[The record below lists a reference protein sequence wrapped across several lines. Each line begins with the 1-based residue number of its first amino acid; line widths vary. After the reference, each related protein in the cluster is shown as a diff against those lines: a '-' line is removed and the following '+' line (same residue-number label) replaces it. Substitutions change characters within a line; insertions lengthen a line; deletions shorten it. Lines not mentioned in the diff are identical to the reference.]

1 MRILVPGFILACALT
16 IGAQQKQQQ
25 QPPAAKAPKPSAEI
39 AALRQEL
46 EMSIQQK
53 IETEVRRMQMENDT
67 KLQQALQQAR
77 MDSRQEIESLRR
89 EVQSLQQTVWSLQ
102 SRIR

>member
-1 MRILVPGFILACALT
+1 MRYSVPGFVLACALT
-16 IGAQQKQQQ
+16 IGAQQ
-25 QPPAAKAPKPSAEI
+25 QPSPPAKAPKPSPEI
-39 AALRQEL
+39 VALRQEI
-46 EMSIQQK
+46 EMGIQQK
-53 IETEVRRMQMENDT
+53 IETEVRRMQMENDA

-102 SRIR
+102 SRVRD

>member
-1 MRILVPGFILACALT
+1 MG
-16 IGAQQKQQQ
+16 
-25 QPPAAKAPKPSAEI
+25 
-39 AALRQEL
+39 
-46 EMSIQQK
+46 IQQK
-53 IETEVRRMQMENDT
+53 IETEIRRVQIESDA

-102 SRIR
+102 SRVRD